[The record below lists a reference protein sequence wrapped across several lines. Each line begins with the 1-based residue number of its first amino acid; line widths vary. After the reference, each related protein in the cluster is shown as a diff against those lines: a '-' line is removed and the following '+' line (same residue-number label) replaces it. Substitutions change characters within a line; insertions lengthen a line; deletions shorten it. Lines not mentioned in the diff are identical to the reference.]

1 MIGRKSFLIVIS
13 KAISALLGFIGLF
26 LITRN
31 FPESVYGQIAYTM
44 SLVALFFSFSDLG
57 FATSHIKRISEGK
70 DPSDCLSS
78 YLVIKLLLLTGMVT
92 AIFLSFWLWT
102 SVLGYPL
109 NDTSVELI
117 ALFTLYFVLYNIAQ
131 IATATFDAHM
141 KTAKTQISLIV
152 EMLVRVPL
160 IFFFAIP
167 AGNVYA
173 LAWTYVIGGLAV
185 AIVALFLLYKEHL
198 RLKRPTLIRSM
209 AIFAAPLAISAIL
222 GTIIGSI
229 DKVSLGYFWNSTEV
243 ALYAAGQSIV
253 TMLYVFGVALSTLLF
268 PTFSKLHEDGDFNNM
283 REMVRKGE
291 RYLSYIV
298 TPIVCVF
305 LVFPTLIATV
315 LLSAK
320 YEGSAVVIQVLCLNV
335 IAISLGGVYITQIV
349 AMNRARELVWLGA
362 VQLGL
367 LLLFIVLFVPDSF
380 LQVPM
385 LGMKAAG
392 TALAVLLASLIVV
405 VMYRIMIWRMVG
417 LGYNNAMTFHL
428 IAALL
433 SIGALL
439 AIEMVYQPLRWYDII
454 LTWMASAGVF
464 YLSLYIMRELK
475 EKDIRYFL
483 EVLNP
488 IEMVVYLRTEF
499 GRKP

>member
-31 FPESVYGQIAYTM
+31 FLESEYGQIAYTM

-78 YLVIKLLLLTGMVT
+78 YLVIKLLLLAGIVS
-92 AIFLSFWLWT
+92 AIFISFWVWT
-102 SVLGYPL
+102 SILDNPL
-109 NDTSVELI
+109 NDTNVELI

-152 EMLVRVPL
+152 EMLIRVPL

-167 AGNVYA
+167 IGNVYA

-185 AIVALFLLYKEHL
+185 ALVAWFLLSKEKL

-209 AIFAAPLAISAIL
+209 AIFALPLAVSVVL

-229 DKVSLGYFWNSTEV
+229 DKVTLGYFWNASEV
-243 ALYAAGQSIV
+243 AIYAAGQSI
-253 TMLYVFGVALSTLLF
+253 LNILFVFGAALSTLLF
-268 PTFSKLHEDGDFNNM
+268 PTFSRLNENGEKSSM
-283 REMVRKGE
+283 RDMVRRGE
-291 RYLSYIV
+291 RYLSYII

-305 LVFPTLIATV
+305 LVFPSLIATV
-315 LLSAK
+315 ILTAK
-320 YEGSAVVIQVLCLNV
+320 YSGSAAVMQILCLNV
-335 IAISLGGVYITQIV
+335 LVLSLGSVYATQIV
-349 AMNRARELVWLGA
+349 ALNRAKELVWLTV

-367 LLLFIVLFVPDSF
+367 LLCFLVLFVPTSF
-380 LQVPM
+380 FQVPM
-385 LGMKAAG
+385 LGLKAVG
-392 TALAVLLASLIVV
+392 TALAVLLATLIVV
-405 VMYRIMIWRMVG
+405 ILYRIMVWRMIG
-417 LGYNNAMTFHL
+417 LGYNRAMSFHL

-439 AIEMVYQPLRWYDII
+439 AIEMVYQPTRWYDII

-475 EKDIRYFL
+475 DKDIRYFL

-488 IEMVVYLRTEF
+488 IEMFRYLRTEF
-499 GRKP
+499 GRKS

>member
-31 FPESVYGQIAYTM
+31 FPESTYGQIAYTM

-78 YLVIKLLLLTGMVT
+78 YLVIKLLLLGGVVT
-92 AIFLSFWLWT
+92 AILLSFWVWT

-152 EMLVRVPL
+152 DMLIRVPL

-167 AGNVYA
+167 VGNVYA

-185 AIVALFLLYKEHL
+185 TLVSLFLLTRENL

-209 AIFAAPLAISAIL
+209 AVFAFPLAISVVL
-222 GTIIGSI
+222 GTIIGNI
-229 DKVSLGYFWNSTEV
+229 DKVTLGFFWNSSEV
-243 ALYAAGQSIV
+243 AIYAAGQSILN
-253 TMLYVFGVALSTLLF
+253 MLYVFGAALSTLLF
-268 PTFSKLHEDGDFNNM
+268 PTFSRLYENGEKMSM
-283 REMVRKGE
+283 REMVRRGE
-291 RYLSYIV
+291 RYLSYII

-305 LVFPTLIATV
+305 LVFPSLIATV

-320 YEGSAVVIQVLCLNV
+320 YSGSAEVMQVLCLNV
-335 IAISLGGVYITQIV
+335 LVLSLGSIYVTQIV
-349 AMNRARELVWLGA
+349 AMNRAKEMVWLTA

-367 LLLFIVLFVPDSF
+367 LLCFLVLFVPTSF
-380 LQVPM
+380 FQVPM
-385 LGMKAAG
+385 LGLMAVG
-392 TALAVLLASLIVV
+392 TALAVLLATLIVV
-405 VMYRIMIWRMVG
+405 ILYRIMVWRMIG
-417 LGYNNAMTFHL
+417 LGYNHAMSFHL

-439 AIEMVYQPLRWYDII
+439 AIEIVYQPLRWYDII

-475 EKDIRYFL
+475 MKDIRYFL

-488 IEMVVYLRTEF
+488 IEMVRYLRTEF

>member
-31 FPESVYGQIAYTM
+31 FLESEYGQIAYTM

-78 YLVIKLLLLTGMVT
+78 YIVIKLLLLAGIVS
-92 AIFLSFWLWT
+92 AIFISFWVWT
-102 SVLGYPL
+102 SLLDNPL
-109 NDTSVELI
+109 NDTTVELI

-152 EMLVRVPL
+152 EMLIRVPL

-167 AGNVYA
+167 IGNVYA

-185 AIVALFLLYKEHL
+185 ALVALFLLSRENL

-209 AIFAAPLAISAIL
+209 AIFALPLAISVVLGAI
-222 GTIIGSI
+222 ISSI
-229 DKVSLGYFWNSTEV
+229 DKVTLGYFWNASEV
-243 ALYAAGQSIV
+243 AIYAAGQSI
-253 TMLYVFGVALSTLLF
+253 LNILFVFGAALSTLLF
-268 PTFSKLHEDGDFNNM
+268 PTFSRLNENGERGSM
-283 REMVRKGE
+283 RDMVRRGE

-305 LVFPTLIATV
+305 LVFPSLIATV

-320 YEGSAVVIQVLCLNV
+320 YSGSAAVMQVLCLNV
-335 IAISLGGVYITQIV
+335 LVLSLGSVYATQIV
-349 AMNRARELVWLGA
+349 ALNRAKELVWLTV

-367 LLLFIVLFVPDSF
+367 LLCFLVLFVPTSF
-380 LQVPM
+380 FQVPM
-385 LGMKAAG
+385 LGLMAVG
-392 TALAVLLASLIVV
+392 TALAVLLATLIVV
-405 VMYRIMIWRMVG
+405 ILYRIMVWRMIG
-417 LGYNNAMTFHL
+417 LGYNHAMSFHL

-439 AIEMVYQPLRWYDII
+439 AIEMVYQPMRWYDII

-488 IEMVVYLRTEF
+488 KEMFSYLRTEF